1 MFASTIKQHL
11 KFYNLRTAL
20 LFFVLVPFMVLIGLS
35 GWYSLRNL
43 ETQIE
48 ASMQEEIEL
57 IARAI
62 RLPLSYALER
72 GSLDDIDQALD
83 SAFHIDRVYGV
94 YVYDE
99 SGRQIASSGT
109 RRAQVHSDRAAQI
122 AALGDRQASYE
133 QLEHEN
139 IFSYFLPLTDTGGR
153 ISGLLQVTR
162 RGSDFQNYLITVR
175 QQALTGLGMLFAVL
189 ILIIYL
195 GHHRAIGRHLQ
206 GIEKSLMNIDAG
218 VTDQRVPVTGPVE
231 LQTLSHNIN
240 DMLNRINRSREE
252 IDERRSRELELRNR
266 LYQSEKL
273 AAIGQLASGVAH
285 ELGTPLSTIDG
296 QAQRL
301 LRRSDTHDGVKQS
314 LSQIR
319 NEVERME
326 SIIRQ
331 LLDFGRRNP
340 LQRRQ
345 LNCGT
350 LVQSVLDRLASQA
363 EAHGVMIDIK
373 PSTSALIVDVD
384 TVRIEQALSNLL
396 RNAIQAANK
405 QVAVSWHEDGDLAIF
420 SIEDDG
426 PGIDKDQHPH
436 LFEPFYT
443 TKPVGKGTG
452 LGLSV
457 AHAAVNDHGGN
468 IEIDQSP
475 ALGGARFRILIK
487 RHPETDKEDK

>member
-1 MFASTIKQHL
+1 MFASTIKQHF

-20 LFFVLVPFMVLIGLS
+20 LFFVLVPFMVLTGLS
-35 GWYSLRNL
+35 GWYSLSNL

-94 YVYDE
+94 YVYDQ

-153 ISGLLQVTR
+153 INGLLQVSR

-175 QQALTGLGMLFAVL
+175 QQALTGLGVLFTVL

-206 GIEKSLMNIDAG
+206 GIENSLMNIGAG

-231 LQTLSHNIN
+231 LQALSRNIN
-240 DMLNRINRSREE
+240 DMLDRINRSQAE
-252 IDERRSRELELRNR
+252 IEERRSRELELRSR
-266 LYQSEKL
+266 LHLSEKL

-301 LRRSDTHDGVKQS
+301 LRRNDTSEDFKKS
-314 LSQIR
+314 LGQIR
-319 NEVERME
+319 SEVERMG

-340 LQRRQ
+340 LQRHAVK
-345 LNCGT
+345 CDT
-350 LVQSVLDRLASQA
+350 LIRSVLDQTAAQA
-363 EAHGVMIDIK
+363 EVRGIKLDIN
-373 PSTSALIVDVD
+373 PPPTGLTVSVD
-384 TVRIEQALSNLL
+384 TVRIEQALSNLV
-396 RNAIQAANK
+396 RNAIQAANS
-405 QVAVSWHEDGDLAIF
+405 QVMISWQQTDGMIIF

-443 TKPVGKGTG
+443 TKPVGEGTG
-452 LGLSV
+452 LGLAV
-457 AHAAVNDHGGN
+457 AHAAVSDHGGN
-468 IEIDQSP
+468 IEFDRSQT
-475 ALGGARFRILIK
+475 LGGARFRILIEP
-487 RHPETDKEDK
+487 HPHTDKED